1 MSVRARVFREGR
13 PAEDDLPLEQVSDV
27 LQQPDTLVWLDT
39 VTPTPAEV
47 EGLGEEFGLHPLALE
62 DALHEHQRPKID
74 RYPDFAF
81 VTAYAAEW
89 SQDGRI
95 ELHELSM
102 FVSRR
107 YVITVRHDPAF
118 DLDDVAARLQRALA
132 DLTRRGAF
140 VGYTVLDHI
149 VDGYFTVTDRL
160 QERLEDVEEHL
171 VWGARAQGSESG
183 ELGEAYTLRR
193 DLIYFG
199 RVVAPLREVMNA
211 LVRRDEVIFDEPIE
225 EYFRD
230 LYDHVVRVFEE
241 IEMDR
246 EIIAAALED
255 HLAVVSNR
263 LNVVVLK
270 VSAWAAI
277 IALPTVIASIYGM
290 NFAHMPELGWRYG
303 YPYAIV
309 AMLVAAGLLYLTFK
323 RKSWL

>member
-1 MSVRARVFREGR
+1 MSVRVRVFRDGR
-13 PAEDDLPLEQVSDV
+13 PAEADLPLQRVSEV
-27 LQQPDTLVWLDT
+27 LEEPDTLVWLDMA
-39 VTPTPAEV
+39 TPAPDEV
-47 EGLGEEFGLHPLALE
+47 ERLGEEFGLHPLALE

-89 SQDGRI
+89 SDGDRI
-95 ELHELSM
+95 VLHEVGM
-102 FVSRR
+102 FVASR
-107 YVITVRHDPAF
+107 YVITVRHDEGF
-118 DLDDVAARLQRALA
+118 DLSDVGERLTHAPA
-132 DLTRRGAF
+132 DLARRGAF

-149 VDGYFTVTDRL
+149 VDGYFVVTDRL

-171 VWGARAQGSESG
+171 VWATRKGDQI
-183 ELGEAYTLRR
+183 GEAYRLRR
-193 DLIYFG
+193 DLIYFR
-199 RVVAPLREVMNA
+199 RVVAPLREVMHA
-211 LVRRDEVIFDEPIE
+211 LARRDEPAFDEPIH

-246 EIIAAALED
+246 DIIAAAFED

-263 LNVVVLK
+263 LNMVVLK

-290 NFAHMPELGWRYG
+290 NFTHMPELGWRYG
-303 YPYAIV
+303 YPYALGV
-309 AMLVAAGLLYLTFK
+309 MAAAAGILYVTFK
-323 RKSWL
+323 RKGWL